1 MPTAQWGPEYYRVSQ
16 KSDYGMLF
24 KPWCTGW
31 ITSGCHHL
39 GLESVFFGRFLLRL
53 SRVNRPQVM
62 SMVKFSPTAFKFGYD
77 FAALVHFFGK
87 PSIVTTVKLLWALR
101 LSPAV
106 DSFGRP
112 TKLSLPAYQTK
123 PTTQSLSNKAYQNKP
138 TAPTKATKVCLAS
151 PTKLTANLPN
161 QN

>member
-1 MPTAQWGPEYYRVSQ
+1 
-16 KSDYGMLF
+16 
-24 KPWCTGW
+24 
-31 ITSGCHHL
+31 
-39 GLESVFFGRFLLRL
+39 
-53 SRVNRPQVM
+53 
-62 SMVKFSPTAFKFGYD
+62 MVKFSPTAFKFGYD

-123 PTTQSLSNKAYQNKP
+123 PTTQSLSNKAYQTKP
-138 TAPTKATKVCLAS
+138 TKT
-151 PTKLTANLPN
+151 NLPP
-161 QN
+161 QPKLPKYV

>member
-1 MPTAQWGPEYYRVSQ
+1 
-16 KSDYGMLF
+16 MLLG
-24 KPWCTGW
+24 PWCTSP
-31 ITSGCHHL
+31 INHL
-39 GLESVFFGRFLLRL
+39 GLEKVFGCFLLRIRL
-53 SRVNRPQVM
+53 SRIKRPQVM